1 MAQNTYEL
9 TYVINGVLNDDQIR
23 GLVNRVRK
31 FIEEN
36 DGEIIEVDEWGT
48 RRLAYPINKKRNGY
62 YVNLF
67 FKSEGDLIGRLERA
81 LGIEDDI
88 LRYLTLKMDAKMLR
102 HYEASKVEAAEKA
115 EAAAEKEAEAAVAAA
130 AAEDEDEEDEEE
142 LEEEELEEDELEEDD
157 EE

>member
-130 AAEDEDEEDEEE
+130 AAEDEDEDED
-142 LEEEELEEDELEEDD
+142 EDELEEDD